1 MFQIPLML
9 LLMFATV
16 QLARVFYVY
25 HTLEK
30 ALRGGAGLLARST
43 NVNYCAADDATITD
57 ARNFIIY
64 GNLQGQGLP
73 VVQGLTADMIQVH
86 PERQETGG
94 LALTSCSCGDSST
107 AGDSCDVA
115 SGGRA
120 PEFIVVNL
128 SPVYPLRVAFPF
140 VSFGTIP
147 LNVSVRMP
155 VTGS

>member
-1 MFQIPLML
+1 ML

-57 ARNFIIY
+57 ARNFIIF
-64 GNLQGQGLP
+64 GNLQGEGVP
-73 VVQGLTADMIQVH
+73 VVQGLTTDMIQVH

-94 LALTSCSCGDSST
+94 LALATCTCGGDSGT

-115 SGGRA
+115 SGGRG

-128 SPVYPLRVAFPF
+128 SPLYQLRVAFPF